1 MAYDGTAR
9 VKNGTIDIG
18 CYEYDWIGDYGAAL
32 GRNVTVTEYTTNSVI
47 ETAGKVTLTDGAELT
62 VDWAAAGRHSVAA
75 SLAGMGTLSV
85 YLDGTLLGTL
95 SASGE
100 LSFVDRTGPNTLTF
114 RYSGEGSVT
123 ALSLQRLTGT
133 SLVFR

>member
-1 MAYDGTAR
+1 MTA
-9 VKNGTIDIG
+9 
-18 CYEYDWIGDYGAAL
+18 
-32 GRNVTVTEYTTNSVI
+32 YTTNSVV

-62 VDWAAAGRHSVAA
+62 ADWAAAGRHAIAA
-75 SLAGMGTLSV
+75 SLAGTGTLSV

-100 LSFVDRTGPNTLTF
+100 LSFMDRTGLNTLEF